1 LGWVSYHQKNQPKV
15 IGSTNLHYQR
25 IILSANAKQSR
36 AAVEQ
41 RNLIVPQ
48 MRDYDELGMNQEW
61 VPHLMYFHPRNA
73 SKPSVST
80 DQFGARNSVGTKPNA
95 PTALLV
101 GGSSVF
107 GIGATSDSTTIP
119 SLLNSSTRYNWLNLG
134 GRAFNSTQEV
144 ILVHLAN
151 IKKINGPIIV
161 MSGINNLIRSLMP
174 GSFSPMYGAFF
185 QQGLYEHQMKNSG
198 MGSREL
204 SRMLFAQIC
213 AKFGITKKTVTA
225 AQSNS
230 SKTDSYASML
240 KVFERDCEYLQML
253 AKRNNTTAT
262 FVMQPF
268 IPWLSKSLTPQEINL
283 FSLLDQEA
291 ESFSRVLLELEQCKD
306 EYRHDIER
314 ICERVGMRF
323 FDLNSASELKR
334 PNWLFVDRAHF
345 TDEGNDTVAKLLV
358 RELSL

>member
-1 LGWVSYHQKNQPKV
+1 M
-15 IGSTNLHYQR
+15 
-25 IILSANAKQSR
+25 SANAKQSR
-36 AAVEQ
+36 TAVEQ

-48 MRDYDELGMNQEW
+48 MRDYDELGMRQEW
-61 VPHLMYFHPRNA
+61 VPHLMYFQPRNVA
-73 SKPSVST
+73 LKSVST
-80 DQFGARNSVGTKPNA
+80 DEFGFRNTTGSKPGA

-107 GIGATSDSTTIP
+107 GIGATSDAATIP
-119 SLLNSSTRYNWLNLG
+119 SLLNATTKFNWHNFG
-134 GRAFNSTQEV
+134 GRAFNSTQEA
-144 ILVHLAN
+144 ILVHLAH

-204 SRMLFAQIC
+204 SQMLFAQIR
-213 AKFGITKKTVTA
+213 AKFGLTKKTLTT
-225 AQSNS
+225 AQSSS
-230 SKTDSYASML
+230 SKIESYASML

-253 AKRNNTTAT
+253 AKRDNTIAT

-268 IPWLSKSLTPQEINL
+268 IPWLNKSLTPQEINL
-283 FSLLDQEA
+283 FELLDQEA
-291 ESFSRVLLELEQCKD
+291 ESFARVLHELEQCKD

-334 PNWLFVDRAHF
+334 PSWLFVDRAHF
-345 TDEGNDTVAKLLV
+345 TDEGNDTVTELLV

>member
-1 LGWVSYHQKNQPKV
+1 
-15 IGSTNLHYQR
+15 
-25 IILSANAKQSR
+25 
-36 AAVEQ
+36 
-41 RNLIVPQ
+41 

-185 QQGLYEHQMKNSG
+185 QQGLFEQQMKSAAIGNRALTRQLIAG
-198 MGSREL
+198 LRGKL
-204 SRMLFAQIC
+204 GL
-213 AKFGITKKTVTA
+213 TKKTVTA

-230 SKTDSYASML
+230 SKTESYASML

-253 AKRNNTTAT
+253 TKKNNTTAT

-268 IPWLSKSLTPQEINL
+268 IPWLNKSLTPQEINL
-283 FSLLDQEA
+283 FALLDQEA
-291 ESFSRVLLELEQCKD
+291 ESFSRVLLEIEQCKD

>member
-1 LGWVSYHQKNQPKV
+1 
-15 IGSTNLHYQR
+15 
-25 IILSANAKQSR
+25 
-36 AAVEQ
+36 
-41 RNLIVPQ
+41 
-48 MRDYDELGMNQEW
+48 
-61 VPHLMYFHPRNA
+61 
-73 SKPSVST
+73 
-80 DQFGARNSVGTKPNA
+80 
-95 PTALLV
+95 
-101 GGSSVF
+101 
-107 GIGATSDSTTIP
+107 
-119 SLLNSSTRYNWLNLG
+119 LNLG

-161 MSGINNLIRSLMP
+161 MSGINNLVRSLMP

-185 QQGLYEHQMKNSG
+185 QQGLFEQQMKSAAVGNRALTRQLIAG
-198 MGSREL
+198 LR
-204 SRMLFAQIC
+204 Q
-213 AKFGITKKTVTA
+213 KFGITKKTVTT

-230 SKTDSYASML
+230 SKTESYASML

-253 AKRNNTTAT
+253 AKKNNTTAT

-268 IPWLSKSLTPQEINL
+268 IPWLNKSLTPQEMNL
-283 FSLLDQEA
+283 FALLDQEA